1 MEANRKRTQ
10 VHMLPT
16 EENSQIVLYAHR
28 TNPFLVYHYTPINSP
43 LSDVNQHL
51 YFTTDEE
58 IKEGDWY
65 LDVLKTG
72 FPTVHKCGN
81 SLPFTAPKII
91 ATTDPKLELYTPGI
105 MGLQGEPLPQP
116 SQDFIKAYCK
126 QGGIDKV
133 DVEYWIVEKEY
144 SITKKREIE
153 IKVDPIHN
161 TITTHRIVEKMYSIS
176 DIELYCE
183 KYSNDT
189 ELGRE
194 IRKLRYKQ

>member
-1 MEANRKRTQ
+1 
-10 VHMLPT
+10 MLPT
-16 EENSQIVLYAHR
+16 EDKTQIHKDKRSHIDSIIFSKIQEIDSQKVLV
-28 TNPFLVYHYTPINSP
+28 P
-43 LSDVNQHL
+43 QHL
-51 YFTTDEE
+51 YFTTDE
-58 IKEGDWY
+58 KTQDGDWY
-65 LDVLKTG
+65 IDEYEGKFFLLQATPHDKYE
-72 FPTVHKCGN
+72 
-81 SLPFTAPKII
+81 KII
-91 ATTDPKLELYTPGI
+91 ATTDPSLGFGDKFGGWY
-105 MGLQGEPLPQP
+105 PLPQP
-116 SQDFIKAYCK
+116 TQATIKAYCE

-176 DIELYCE
+176 DIESYCE